1 MLNLSEL
8 TFKVNTDALVQAAE
22 KIAALG
28 KSVEGLQGSFSKLE
42 KGAAASEKAL
52 AEANRKNA
60 QAAKANAEAA
70 LLQAKALTE
79 VERAENLKVKTI
91 QASTKATEES
101 TRSVSSNVSM
111 LQRQQDIYGF
121 MIEGFSRGQSSILAT
136 AKAAGILADEMKTLK
151 TVLQDQ
157 RALLSDP
164 FDKSLSGL
172 LSLKNELA
180 VVTRVQSMY
189 TAELG
194 LTKKQMRELAVDE
207 MRLTT
212 MLKEQGKSTQEIDA
226 ALKKLNQEYIK
237 TAGNVNQVLTAEQAL
252 ERQRKE
258 TADANNAI
266 EREMQRVNYALQTQN
281 NELNKGTA
289 NALFRFEQN
298 LKRSGLT
305 LAEQKKKLDE
315 YRTSLLA
322 LEKAKGSTQTDYI
335 SRALGPQITD
345 IFVGL
350 ATGQNPL
357 TVMLQQG
364 GQLRDQFALAG
375 VAAGDM
381 GDTMR
386 RAAKD
391 MVVSVAAVAGA
402 FKDLLVGAFIDTGKG
417 ITSLIGNVTG
427 LSSVLEWA
435 RYQLTLLS
443 FQHQELK
450 PLLAAFEKLGTVLR
464 ASVGV
469 AAGLA
474 VASVVALGV
483 AAYQTM
489 KEQDKLA
496 ESLALYNGTLAISH
510 STAIEYVSTLNT
522 LGVTT
527 GNASAAIMQMAKAG
541 VFASEDILL
550 VAKAAADLADYS
562 SVSVEDTIK
571 VFAKLKEK
579 PVEAL
584 FEVAKQTGMVS
595 LETIK
600 MVEELQK
607 AGKQSE
613 ASALAMQTY
622 GDVTA
627 QQVTKM
633 KENYSSFGL
642 FVMELGKTIKNFFSD
657 TFKSIFYESTNSLQ
671 KQADKLQAQIDSW
684 EQASSVERLARGDAF
699 GYTNDANKYR
709 LQQLKDKI
717 ALMHL
722 ENTVFEEKI
731 ETQSKDAKN
740 QEAVNKLMAD
750 ANQIIDKATAK
761 TLTLNEYVKK
771 SVEEKTKNV
780 QVSKE
785 ELAVLKQAAEVEWK
799 ALQKKD
805 RTKKDPTENYYAT
818 LLRDSTN
825 ATIKADKATQDL
837 TKSQLKMLEV
847 INDPRFAKL
856 SEYEQTNVLRN
867 YAVAASNEKI
877 AEGQELINKLLGK
890 GEGLGK
896 EYYATLA
903 KLESLRGNAGIDQ
916 EQLEKALQALRDTTP
931 EARRVQAEIKAAAEA
946 YNQYSANAIASL
958 ESTKLGNQQLDYR
971 LSVLGKSTEEQ
982 RKMKIQQDASVK
994 LMQAEVKYAKEV
1006 LKIRQ
1011 DTKLQNDP
1019 MLMAKA
1025 LQDAETAYAE
1035 ERKLINRE
1043 VAVEAAE
1050 DFQKEFDR
1058 ISGGVTDSI
1067 VTALFEGG
1075 KAGSKKF
1082 RDLVVAEL
1090 RKPVTMVVS
1099 AVVNTV
1105 LGSIVGSLMGGATAS
1120 TAGSA
1125 GGSILGSLGGSVLTS
1140 AGSSL
1145 LGLSAFTAGLGNIG
1159 TGVSLGLGLGSST
1172 AAASA
1177 AAAAGGATTSAGLLS
1192 GIGNAIAAVPV
1203 WGWIAAGLAA
1213 IATMLDDSGTYH
1225 TGGAARYSKGGG
1237 LSSGNSG
1244 AAFDIGFGQVET
1256 GKETISAMEALSKS
1270 LVDIFDG
1277 IAKTFGKAAGY
1288 EVAVAFADDTS
1299 DDGAWGAFGVKL
1311 QGVEILNWDDF
1322 RQSKWAPKEFGDG
1335 EEGYKQYLAAIAKDT
1350 RQVILDM
1357 DLPSWADQ
1365 VLNDIGDAPSLESLS
1380 KAIQELSQ
1388 MKAMYDLMTSQM
1400 VNFAGITDDAFGKLI
1415 KEFGDIGTLTNQV
1428 TQYYQNYYSE
1438 FERFNKAQA
1447 DVTKSFTDLGLT
1459 MPTSREEFRKL
1470 AESQDLNT
1478 EAGRKMYAQL
1488 MALAA
1493 SFGVVI
1499 DATEQLASAR
1509 TDIVYRMMEQEAL
1522 LLEAQGRT
1530 ADADKKR
1537 REILDKQRAAEYE
1550 RLMKVNPELARL
1562 TAELWALE
1570 DAAVAAANAAALER
1584 EISDNRRD
1592 YTDRIL
1598 QQEAE
1603 LLDAQGRT
1611 AEADRKRRE
1620 LLDRQRARENERLMA
1635 LNPELARLAYE
1646 LWLLEDATAAATRA
1660 AKERKEIS
1668 NDLYNALV
1676 KAVDAE
1682 KTLLNEQKARLEETI
1697 STLKNVFEILKN
1709 SVAELY
1715 GEVSST
1721 ASMQANEGRS
1731 VIAQAISTGVLPD
1744 SKVLSDSIQ
1753 AVRDEINNSLY
1764 VTKADADKAR
1774 LIFAAQLSLLKDTTE
1789 EQLTDAERQLKAINT
1804 QISYLDNILKT
1815 AKEQLDA
1822 FLGNTEVLKSV
1833 SQALADLYAYLKNP
1847 EKPTPTDPVPMPKP
1861 VGTEK
1866 PGKGG
1871 SGSGGGAVFGPAPN
1885 TSKPATV
1892 NSDGNIVYADG
1903 SIGYRNSWVDKYGVK
1918 HYGFVSKEIWETERA
1933 KGTPGYPA
1941 YADGGYYQGG
1951 LALVGEE
1958 GPELINFS
1966 NPGQVYTAK
1975 QTANMLSG
1983 DSSEV
1988 VAELKTLRGEVI
2000 MLRAEVRADVSHNAK
2015 TAKLLDRV
2023 IPEGDSV
2030 KVTVS

>member
-237 TAGNVNQVLTAEQAL
+237 TAGNVNQVLNAEQDL

-510 STAIEYVSTLNT
+510 STAIEYVSTLNA

-550 VAKAAADLADYS
+550 VAKAAANLADYS
-562 SVSVEDTIK
+562 SVGVEDTIK

-627 QQVTKM
+627 QQVAKM

-731 ETQSKDAKN
+731 EVQSKDAKN

-805 RTKKDPTENYYAT
+805 RTKKDPSDNYYAN

-825 ATIKADKATQDL
+825 ATIKADEATQDL

-847 INDPRFAKL
+847 INDPNFAKL
-856 SEYEQTNVLRN
+856 SENRQTTILRN

-877 AEGQELINKLLGK
+877 VEGQELINKLLGK

-1019 MLMAKA
+1019 ILMAKA

-1099 AVVNTV
+1099 AVVNTM
-1105 LGSIVGSLMGGATAS
+1105 LGSIVGSLTSGATA
-1120 TAGSA
+1120 G
-1125 GGSILGSLGGSVLTS
+1125 
-1140 AGSSL
+1140 
-1145 LGLSAFTAGLGNIG
+1145 
-1159 TGVSLGLGLGSST
+1159 
-1172 AAASA
+1172 
-1177 AAAAGGATTSAGLLS
+1177 AAGGAAGSIGTSIAGSAVGGLFGGASSGILGGLSQGFGATMSNGLIGGFGVNMSNIGTLASGGQWASALGAAAPYLVAVTALLS
-1192 GIGNAIAAVPV
+1192 LISSF
-1203 WGWIAAGLAA
+1203 
-1213 IATMLDDSGTYH
+1213 DDSGTYH

-1237 LSSGNSG
+1237 LSSGQSG
-1244 AAFDIGFGQVET
+1244 ADFNIGFGRVEQ
-1256 GKETISAMEALSKS
+1256 GNETISGMETLSKA

-1277 IAKTFGKAAGY
+1277 IAKTFGKTAGY

-1299 DDGAWGAFGVKL
+1299 DDGAWGAFGVRL

-1350 RQVILDM
+1350 RQIILDM

-1380 KAIQELSQ
+1380 KAIQELAQ
-1388 MKAMYDLMTSQM
+1388 MKSMYDLMTSQM
-1400 VNFAGITDDAFGKLI
+1400 VNFAGITDEAFGKLI
-1415 KEFGDIGTLTNQV
+1415 KEFGDIGTMTNQV
-1428 TQYYQNYYSE
+1428 TGYYQNYYSE

-1447 DVTKSFTDLGLT
+1447 DVAKGFTDLGLT

-1660 AKERKEIS
+1660 AKERKEVS

-1721 ASMQANEGRS
+1721 ASLQANEGRS

-1833 SQALADLYAYLKNP
+1833 DQALADLYAYLQNP
-1847 EKPTPTDPVPMPKP
+1847 QKPTPTDPVPMPKP

-1866 PGKGG
+1866 PSTG
-1871 SGSGGGAVFGPAPN
+1871 GSGGGAVFGPAPN
-1885 TSKPATV
+1885 TSKPITV

-1903 SIGYRNSWVDKYGVK
+1903 SIGYRNSWYDNYGVK
-1918 HYGFVSKEIWETERA
+1918 HYGFVSKETWEAEVA

-2030 KVTVS
+2030 RVTVS